1 MTSIL
6 AKTFSSFILLIAG
19 LLLFSACDDNT
30 FPGPD
35 FSAVP
40 DPVSIA
46 GITPDT
52 LSNNTLIYVVREGNS
67 TLSGLNPR
75 DLALMRFSIWRD
87 AGRGNVRDSSYE
99 GQFLEPAFVDILSLQ
114 IGNNINIFTGPY
126 FRFITAGMV
135 PGTTENNYEDGE
147 FRVALVPPSVTGL
160 SDTLRY
166 DLELFQIL
174 D

>member
-1 MTSIL
+1 MTSIS
-6 AKTFSSFILLIAG
+6 AKTLASFTLIITA
-19 LLLFSACDDNT
+19 LIFLSACDEDT

-52 LSNNTLIYVVREGNS
+52 LSNNILIYTVSEGNS
-67 TLSGLNPR
+67 NLSGLNQR

-99 GQFLEPAFVDILSLQ
+99 GQFMEPAFVDIQRRQ
-114 IGNNINIFTGPY
+114 IGNNVNIFTGPY
-126 FRFITAGMV
+126 FGFITNGMIAG
-135 PGTTENNYEDGE
+135 TSENNYEDGE

>member
-1 MTSIL
+1 MTSIS
-6 AKTFSSFILLIAG
+6 AKTLVPFTLIIAA
-19 LLLFSACDDNT
+19 LFFLSACDDNS

-35 FSAVP
+35 YSAVP

-52 LSNNTLIYVVREGNS
+52 LSNNTLIYIVREGNS
-67 TLSGLNPR
+67 NLSGLNQR

-99 GQFLEPAFVDILSLQ
+99 GQFLEPAFVDILGLQ
-114 IGNNINIFTGPY
+114 IGNNVNIFTGPY
-126 FRFITAGMV
+126 FRFITAGMIA
-135 PGTTENNYEDGE
+135 GTSENNYEDGE